1 MALAWYGVVAEPVAD
16 DDDNDFQVQVQVID
30 FYEELKCTL

>member
-1 MALAWYGVVAEPVAD
+1 MALAWYGVAAEHEAD

-30 FYEELKCTL
+30 F